1 MDSHTSNDN
10 SQRVGL
16 AGKGDGMMMID
27 RDTGTALPATCRH
40 SLCMSLSL
48 YVYGFARY
56 GYIFPVIM

>member
-27 RDTGTALPATCRH
+27 RDTSTALHAASRY
-40 SLCMSLSL
+40 SLCL
-48 YVYGFARY
+48 
-56 GYIFPVIM
+56 